1 MRPTLDKNREVI
13 LETTGEPKL
22 SLQVRP
28 KGDIRDITHLHHAL
42 DACVIGYASVLLPN
56 NGKLWEQLVTRKVRS
71 NERAAFG
78 QMHGWNTMLRLSS
91 PVDAPN
97 EKTTLKLQVAD
108 LPAAF
113 KNQIVERLKE
123 RRVVQHVPADMSGAR
138 LEQNTWGVV
147 SLDGE
152 QVTLRQRTFGP
163 KDVDAETGARK
174 RTTKVTKER
183 ASKLVGL
190 KKGKLS
196 EIKGALVINENYGVA
211 LVDEPIVIPFHDV
224 KARLEKVRHDNLGN
238 AFRVLRTGMVI
249 AVKSGAYKGK
259 WMIRSINNSARGV
272 KVDMTDVQ
280 RVKVRVS
287 GVAWAKLE
295 VYLKPLIRNGLEI
308 VDGSLCGVPNEF
320 W

>member
-1 MRPTLDKNREVI
+1 
-13 LETTGEPKL
+13 
-22 SLQVRP
+22 
-28 KGDIRDITHLHHAL
+28 
-42 DACVIGYASVLLPN
+42 
-56 NGKLWEQLVTRKVRS
+56 
-71 NERAAFG
+71 
-78 QMHGWNTMLRLSS
+78 MLRLSS
-91 PVDAPN
+91 PVDEPN

-147 SLDGE
+147 SVDGE

-211 LVDEPIVIPFHDV
+211 LVNEPIVIPFHDV
-224 KARLEKVRHDNLGN
+224 KARLEKVRQDNLGN